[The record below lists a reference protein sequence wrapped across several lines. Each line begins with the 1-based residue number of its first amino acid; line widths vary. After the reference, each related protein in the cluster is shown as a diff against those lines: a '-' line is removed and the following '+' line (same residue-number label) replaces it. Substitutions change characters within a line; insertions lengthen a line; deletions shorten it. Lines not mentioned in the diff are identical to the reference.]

1 MIRKHRRHLE
11 STILNYLNVLFYL
24 LKNAYKSRYFFNGKY
39 YSEYKRMHRKPKK
52 KKKRG
57 NEQITG
63 WSLLNSLFFFQN
75 VTAWSLLQYLRTED
89 DNYECKN
96 RRPHVENN

>member
-1 MIRKHRRHLE
+1 MNRGIFLTE
-11 STILNYLNVLFYL
+11 NIIL
-24 LKNAYKSRYFFNGKY
+24 SINGCIG
-39 YSEYKRMHRKPKK
+39 SQKK
-52 KKKRG
+52 KKKGG